1 MMKLEIARIDETL
14 PIPAY
19 QSTGAVAFDLY
30 SRTDM
35 VIDPFEVVIA
45 PTNLIVKVPAGY
57 VLLLQSRSSLPIRK
71 KLMVANSVG
80 VIDQDFCG
88 PDDEIGVELLNFS
101 QKPVEI
107 VRGERIAQAMLVSI
121 AKVDSFAEVQMSG
134 ESRGGFGS
142 TGTE

>member
-1 MMKLEIARIDETL
+1 MKLEIARIDETL

-35 VIDPFEVVIA
+35 VINPFEVVIA
-45 PTNLIVKVPAGY
+45 PTNLIVKVPSGY

-88 PDDEIGVELLNFS
+88 PEDEIGVELLNFS
-101 QKPVEI
+101 QKPVE
-107 VRGERIAQAMLVSI
+107 VARGERIAQAMLVSI
-121 AKVDSFAEVQMSG
+121 AKVDSFVEVQMGG

>member
-1 MMKLEIARIDETL
+1 MKLEIARIDTTL

-35 VIDPFEVVIA
+35 VINPFEVMVA
-45 PTNLIVKVPAGY
+45 PTNLIVKVPSGY

-101 QKPVEI
+101 QAPVE
-107 VRGERIAQAMLVSI
+107 VARGERIAQAMLVSI
-121 AKVDSFAEVQMSG
+121 AKVDSFVEVIMDG

-142 TGTE
+142 TGTS

>member
-1 MMKLEIARIDETL
+1 MKLEIARIDETL

>member
-1 MMKLEIARIDETL
+1 MKLEIARIDETL

-30 SRTDM
+30 SRTD
-35 VIDPFEVVIA
+35 VTIEPFEVVVA
-45 PTNLIVKVPAGY
+45 PTNLIVKVPSGY

-101 QKPVEI
+101 NSPVT
-107 VRGERIAQAMLVSI
+107 VTRGERIAQAMLVSI
-121 AKVDSFAEVQMSG
+121 TKVDSFVEVAMNG